1 MTKKTTV
8 VSVFTYD
15 WEKLKKIKAS
25 KGFPNYAETVG
36 YILQKFP
43 EMIPAEQPK
52 KIAPVIDAEK
62 SQAAAF
68 LAKDKERERQLEPTK
83 KNVFSIERL

>member
-8 VSVFTYD
+8 VSIFTYD

-43 EMIPAEQPK
+43 EMIPVEQPE
-52 KIAPVIDAEK
+52 KIAPVIDA
-62 SQAAAF
+62 
-68 LAKDKERERQLEPTK
+68 
-83 KNVFSIERL
+83 